1 MGREGGFHF
10 TISWDEE
17 LDAEITSKGMDG
29 TGEKKRKWQNLNLE
43 HSTTYFDG
51 SFQSEAQSVSILQ
64 ENTPSYFKEKISY
77 LCPTDNSY

>member
-29 TGEKKRKWQNLNLE
+29 TGREKIKGRYLNLE
-43 HSTTYFDG
+43 HSTMHFDAN
-51 SFQSEAQSVSILQ
+51 FQSESQSISILQ
-64 ENTPSYFKEKISY
+64 EKTSISKQRI
-77 LCPTDNSY
+77 PT